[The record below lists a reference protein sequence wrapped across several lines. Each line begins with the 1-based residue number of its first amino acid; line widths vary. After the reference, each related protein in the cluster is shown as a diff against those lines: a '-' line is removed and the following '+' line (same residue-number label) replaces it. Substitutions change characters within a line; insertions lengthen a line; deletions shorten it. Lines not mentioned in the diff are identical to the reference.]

1 MTLKIN
7 INEQYVSAFMAYL
20 KTLKYAS
27 NVEIIQ
33 EKTQKESTAEGFRR
47 AAQDSEMFEL
57 AESGLDDFLKSARR
71 NYLGSHQLHEWIL
84 PNLYYRSLK
93 CFKNRKKFV

>member
-1 MTLKIN
+1 MKASIFVHKISEMTLKIN

-20 KTLKYAS
+20 KTLKYVS

-57 AESGLDDFLKSARR
+57 AESGIDDFLK
-71 NYLGSHQLHEWIL
+71 LTEL
-84 PNLYYRSLK
+84 
-93 CFKNRKKFV
+93 